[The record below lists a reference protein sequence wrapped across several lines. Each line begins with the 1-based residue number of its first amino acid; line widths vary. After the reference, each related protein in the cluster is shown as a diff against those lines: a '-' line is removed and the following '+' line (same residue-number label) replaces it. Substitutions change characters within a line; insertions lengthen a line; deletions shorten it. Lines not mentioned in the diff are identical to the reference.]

1 MRDHALNPFIKYLGR
16 RFLFLLITYFIALTI
31 VFILPRAI
39 PGNPLASLLGRI
51 SQQAQ
56 VNPEYIR
63 SVEKTLME
71 EFGLGKPVIV
81 QYFEFIGKA
90 LRGDLGTSIS
100 AYPKKVL
107 DLVIPVIPWTL
118 ALLIPSILIA
128 WIVGNTLGAFAGYRR
143 GSLVDKI
150 ALNTSLVIGQIPYYW
165 LGMLLIFALTV
176 KLKIFPGQGGYTQG
190 TIPNFSLN
198 FILDVLSHYILPSL
212 SIIISSLG
220 GWAIGTRMLVVNELD
235 SDYVS
240 FSEHLGVKSN
250 TIFGYVFRNSLLP
263 QVTGLALSL
272 GGSLGGALITEIIF
286 NYPGTG
292 YLLFRALST
301 LDYPLIQG
309 IFVILIAS
317 IYLANFFVDF
327 VYAVIDPRVRLG
339 QGES

>member
-90 LRGDLGTSIS
+90 LKGDLGTSIS

-272 GGSLGGALITEIIF
+272 GSSLGGALITEIIF

>member
-90 LRGDLGTSIS
+90 LKGDLGTSIS